1 LIIPLYIHHKMY
13 LFLIIYHKMNQIYNA
28 NENWNKPTIWI
39 NKFINIIVNW
49 KKGKEEECKSKVL
62 ISHINEILKYSLLNA
77 SK

>member
-1 LIIPLYIHHKMY
+1 
-13 LFLIIYHKMNQIYNA
+13 MNQIYNA

-49 KKGKEEECKSKVL
+49 KKGKEEEYKSKVL

>member
-1 LIIPLYIHHKMY
+1 
-13 LFLIIYHKMNQIYNA
+13 MNQIYNA